1 MAIFSKLNRHYHR
14 ALLAT
19 LLFSATS
26 AYAAAPTITNVPT
39 PIVND
44 KSTVQVFDG
53 ITIADTDGDAVITT
67 VTYPTAKGSFSG
79 SNFVTSTAGGN
90 TTITIE
96 NTSGQSAAFATS
108 DLINLVFVPTE
119 NQVASGTSEVV
130 NFTVEVTDVQ
140 TLPATPAS
148 DTEIV
153 GLTVTS
159 ENDAP
164 TISGTMTLIAL
175 NDTVTALTKLVNTVT
190 IADVDPGETL
200 RLTVTLTNVANG
212 TFGGLGAFTASGGGL
227 IYTLD
232 STSATALNTACAGI
246 TFVPTENRFQP
257 DTTQDSTIAVSVSD
271 GDVSATPVLP
281 ARTIQVT
288 SINDTAVV
296 TGGSAVAM
304 FDNVTSLIFANS
316 TVTDD
321 DALDPLVIEVDYPI
335 AKGEFTAT
343 SLTASGFVRVGI
355 TNKVRLAATDKVNA
369 QTQLRKLVYDPIPNL
384 TVVDTVD
391 PQSFTIRAIDQAPGT
406 ISTGSGTLTV
416 NVTSF
421 NDPPVITNTGS
432 LSVDLSS
439 GESSFMFSGITVE
452 DPDLEA
458 PASGGTETGGD
469 DFTATITVSGGVIVS
484 GNFVQGPTNTY
495 TSTGRLTDIET
506 GIQAATYSAPAS
518 TGNYTVLIKV
528 SDSATPPADSNTITF
543 SANVTATV
551 PGIQGIEF
559 GQQVFDDSTIKPFST
574 IEFNS
579 FGAAAVT
586 RTVEVQV
593 AKIHGAF
600 DILGPFI
607 ELRGDPVF
615 YIYQLEGSAVAATDA
630 IQNLR
635 FNPAPN
641 TNIPEAGADASLL
654 IRVKESP
661 SSTEILSSSSFDV
674 TVRPVNDS
682 PQIGSDSPVY
692 RINDDETEKP
702 FATMILSDPD
712 TAGTDLLRVTV
723 SLIGQ
728 DVDTNLP
735 KAGGGTLAAVAP
747 SGDFVA
753 LVTPVDSYQFSG
765 TPETVNAILQGLV
778 FTPTPDRNSE
788 GDRETVTFTVF
799 VEDYVKLITGTD
811 PFVTG
816 DILKGGGAQRSDTT
830 VIVLSV
836 NGAPQ
841 ILGVPDLSLQPF
853 AVAATTIGSGPST
866 ANPFAALSVTDDQLP
881 NPAYDPNTAV
891 DPVTNPLTIDD
902 TLLFT
907 ITLDNLEKG
916 ALSGGGFTETETDPR
931 SGIYTLSGTASEI
944 TTALDSVV
952 FTLSATYPFDLAAP
966 GQTEFALSVSDSPP
980 ASNTTNAVFEVLI
993 RERST
998 AHIVS
1003 AVGDYLEGGV
1013 LIAGSLREAIEVANN
1028 NDIIVFDFPNLDFP
1042 VTIRL
1047 QRPLEIDKNI
1057 TLVGSGVDQL
1067 FISGDTDGDDVG
1079 DVSLFTV
1086 DGGAQLGLEQLTLEY
1101 GVAASYGG
1109 AVEVRTGS
1117 SLVARFCSFENNSAG
1132 QYGGAIDVFRG
1143 GLTIEQCLFLDNKV
1157 TGSIAEAGGAISV
1170 YSTADVVINNS
1181 TFVGNRQEASG
1192 GTGGGALYLENSSII
1207 GFFTPS
1213 VEHCTFLNNYDEAFS
1228 GSAIMAV
1235 TTGAEVSLRNNIFAD
1250 EQGLVLNVL
1259 GGGRFA
1265 SLGSNIAT
1273 DFTITTYT
1281 QGGAQNITLLDDPSD
1296 ILDANPLLG
1305 PLVNNGGPTLTLGL
1319 LAGSPALDAAQRVLT
1334 SSDEFSNE
1342 LAVDQRGMWRGSQP
1356 DIGAVESGSFK
1367 RLNVNEVY
1375 AGSVADDYIEFY
1387 NPRDSATLTVADINA
1402 LVVCVDGVEVDDTLT
1417 ATAEILVGVGF
1428 AWDATKTI
1436 STIEPA
1442 SPAIADLDLS
1452 SELGTV
1458 QLKNADGQE
1467 LLRVNYVANFKKSN
1481 TVFPLE
1487 AGESITRHPLY
1498 EGGFLPHT
1506 TVVARVIAP
1515 TLLPDPLTSEVLSS
1529 KGKDVVSEFGGNA
1542 SPIAIEDVDTF
1553 SFAADETI
1561 QLSLSTLLLD
1571 VVANDVDFD
1580 RTDILKITEVMPV
1593 ASGVV
1598 NNAEL
1603 DAIAGEDGDI
1613 TLTPLLVSPTDTVDP
1628 LVSRATISAD
1638 DLSIDYT
1645 PIGSPKMLALALGE
1659 TITDV
1664 WGYTILDYKS
1674 DGTTPQSRGS
1684 TAEFKIANIKSATS
1698 YFLVTVTGV
1707 NETPVAV
1714 NDPEVGDSIV
1724 TTEENQSLRFLV
1736 DNELLISDPTFNFGD
1751 LDANFQD
1758 FDFNGMPGAYTPEL
1772 QSFALLTNDS
1782 DADNDNDVDP
1792 LDGGTEDI
1800 IPTLELVGVHPTAT
1814 TVIQTSSKSA
1824 LDATITLDLR
1834 AQRIENSI
1842 VYDPRGSA
1850 ILNALSDTDS
1860 VVDWFYYT
1868 IVDQHGASATA
1879 KVTITVKG
1887 INDVPVAND
1896 DPDQFSVEDKAL
1908 VLLAVDLLAND
1919 TDVDQNGVG
1928 DDDLPEISVVP
1939 ATTAFGARLD
1949 WDGTRILYDPT
1960 SIEFYEYQSRN
1971 EVIVDSFVYTITDT
1985 NGGTSQATVSIE
1997 FTGKNDAPT
2006 AANDL
2011 HDVNENTSINIS
2023 AGTRDSNG
2031 IYSGGVM
2038 LNDVDID
2045 FNETTPDD
2053 DPWIIPQLTITTP
2066 LGAAF
2071 QLNTDGS
2078 FSYDANSAQIE
2089 SLFEGQIVAETFP
2102 YMMTDNSRTSASVDT
2117 FKVETNSTEVVLE
2130 VLANDI
2136 VAGSA
2141 ATPALGYAADAEFLV
2156 VVESTNHE
2164 LRDGLIIKIEDHDGD
2179 GNYDGVYPI
2188 TVVDRDHFSIP
2199 LAYVEDLDETLGT
2212 WRPWFKITAFSDTDE
2227 NGIVIVAPDS
2237 QTLIYS
2243 PKVNFSG
2250 AETFTY
2256 TIEDGVGGQDVAVVE
2271 LSVIDEP
2278 LNSVICANDDHF
2290 KIYGNQGAV
2299 EVDVLINDN
2308 KLPALGS
2315 SLTITDVTPASA
2327 TGTVTRINDN
2337 KALSYKAPSAGFTG
2351 MESFTYTVSGNG
2363 TSTAQATVTF
2373 EVIARENFL
2382 FNSAES
2388 LLVIENSTGNIL
2400 DVLTNDSILPN
2411 YPVELV
2417 IVDAAET
2424 ATSHGLFS
2432 IIDGQVSYSPTTGYT
2447 GPDTFSYTLRDE
2459 LGYEIVKMVNVE
2471 VVEDVAD
2478 FYAIEDNYVVWADT
2492 SGAGLP
2498 VPIELLVLANDA
2510 TAGSNGDLFTIE
2522 NLGLDDDAPD
2532 QVERVSFS
2540 NTAISY
2546 TPPTGATTESF
2557 TYEISDGTL
2566 ERREA
2571 LITITV
2577 IDSLPVIVAE
2587 DDVYCVAKNSSGHT
2601 FDVLVNDSSFPVV
2614 GWSRTITT
2622 VDPDASE
2629 GGLVTING
2637 GNTLTYSPLAGFYGE
2652 EHFDYVIED
2661 AFGQTATATVTV
2673 AVGMLITSPDAYV
2686 VLENSQDNPLTV
2698 LLNDDMLNR
2707 YAADYVISSATVPAV
2722 SGTVSVDG
2730 VGPNNQLIYTPEPNA
2745 TGTVEITYTVT
2756 DQTGGEET
2764 ESAFV
2769 EIISEK
2775 SDRAFADLVIRVT
2788 GVNDAPV
2795 LGGTEDDQIT
2805 DKESTFPFDTVT
2817 LSDVDKDGDQEQTV
2831 TISFDA
2837 SHGEL
2842 YSNDI
2847 LLATPGG
2854 VYQIVGTPSEVVAAL
2869 RLIEFRPFENL
2880 IPLLDPGYFDSVF
2893 TLTIDDGDLVTPI
2906 VDITTIRVFAVNDA
2920 PNTSPDISSDVA
2932 NDAYGTFEN
2941 QAIRLLVDGTLY
2953 AQPLFD
2959 FGDLIPDWQEFDAM
2973 GDPVTLLPEL
2983 RAPHL
2988 LDNDFDVDIDNDT
3001 DPLDGGIVDD
3011 VPTIEIVN
3019 IHETSTRVD
3028 QISVVSALGATVVLD
3043 IRAARAESSIVYDP
3057 RSSAVLNALSAGETI
3072 VDTFFYT
3079 VIDQHGA
3086 DDQVEVSIT
3095 VTGVNDVPTANN
3107 DGQYDA
3113 EEDEALV
3120 ILGSGVLSNDT
3131 DPDQDTSDPDDAPII
3146 SNVPAT
3152 SDLGANL
3159 TFDGTDIT
3167 YDPSGVGVFE
3177 ALSRNEFI
3185 EDSITYTISDENGGT
3200 SMATIALEIEGFNDA
3215 PIAADDL
3222 LETDENITN
3231 VIVAGSRGNDG
3242 LYAAGL
3248 LSNDTEIDFDGS
3260 TPDDDHWVIPQR
3272 EVTTPLGAALHIE
3285 TDGSYS
3291 YDANSRLIDSLIEDE
3306 IAEEVF
3312 PYIVTD
3318 NFRTSTSPDSFK
3330 VLTDSTDVVLPVL
3343 SNDDVAGS
3351 VPVAVLGYTEDLA
3364 DTDRVI
3370 IESANHELRDG
3381 LLVKIQSYVGTGA
3394 YNGVY
3399 PITVVDRNHFSVE
3412 SPYAIDPAG
3421 TLGTWRPWF
3430 NITALG
3436 ETDQEGVVTISAD
3449 AQTLVYTPK
3458 AGFYGSESFQYT
3470 IEDGIGGQDVTD
3482 VAITVLQDP
3491 LNNVLSASDDR
3502 FQIGKGES
3510 AVEVDVLVNDNI
3522 LPESGSA
3529 YTITGVAP
3537 DSATGAVSIINGGT
3551 GLSYTP
3557 LDTNFTG
3564 VDTFTY
3570 TVSGGGSSSTQATVT
3585 FNVID
3590 REDYLDGSDDDF
3602 VVVQDSSANLLDVA
3616 ANDASLPSFPV
3627 SFEVVAVSTPSAGGA
3642 ASVDNGQVSYT
3653 PLASYT
3659 GLDSFTYT
3667 IRDASGG
3674 NITKTVDV
3682 QVVPNADDFYALD
3695 DHYII
3700 VAGSGEYDLA
3710 VMFNDV
3716 ATGAN
3721 SSNLSIVNLGLDTQA
3736 PPAVERV
3743 AFTPGLIKY
3752 TVPATV
3758 PVGGK
3763 EVFNYEITD
3772 GTDQRREAVITV
3784 TIVDA
3789 LPTLA
3794 NALDDNYHVAKNASA
3809 HSLDVMLNDLPLPS
3823 AGWAWTITSTTAASQ
3838 GGSVVVDGGTAI
3850 TYSPAAGFYGVESF
3864 DYTIEDIF
3872 GDVSTATV
3880 TVAVGVQLTE
3890 PDSSVVLENSS
3901 LNDFPVLQN
3910 DDLLERF
3917 AADYTISAVG
3927 TPDQAGAVVIDGSG
3941 PNNQLLYTPA
3951 EDFVGEETFTYTVID
3966 KTGGTAVET
3975 VTVEVIA
3982 EESDRDFAELRVE
3995 ITGVNDTPQL
4005 TGIAN
4010 GATTDKLSV
4019 KPFPAVSIIDL
4030 DEWAGDLNKW
4040 GGEQLQNITVEYDEA
4055 YGTVVTPGMI
4065 RTSQGV
4071 YQMTGTPA
4079 AATAA
4084 LNAIVFTPYENFI
4097 DYIDPGFF
4105 ALDFDLSID
4114 DTYLL
4119 GQVNDTATIVI
4130 TPIDDVPTIT
4140 DPIADM
4146 VLQVNA
4152 FPRVVQLGLHFAD
4165 VDDDIATGQ
4174 IVWTVSDYT
4183 NPSLFN
4189 RVTVDAVKQQL
4200 VLDFATDQFGVAEIT
4215 VRGTDRGG
4223 LYVEDTFRV
4232 TVDGPPVIE
4241 LQAGETQPTTANYV
4255 QGSQSGFRRDYRQ
4268 SFRVTNEGVLTA
4280 AAFILHITE
4289 LNVPVEGITVF
4300 SGTYSTDENGSP
4312 NNFNDDTRSSGGV
4325 TLLRKD
4331 TYYYAL
4337 KYDFPLEPGESVV
4350 VHVTY
4355 RVATVDVVPI
4365 RPNIRVELTSAT
4377 PLLPIGTSV
4386 MVISNPM
4393 TGEPTITF
4401 MVQSGVSY
4409 QMQYSSNLTNWFPW
4423 SLIIPVSDFDREIT
4437 ITDDGLYTDTHPSL
4451 ILQRFYRLVEISIP

>member
-1 MAIFSKLNRHYHR
+1 MAIFSNLNRYYHR
-14 ALLAT
+14 TLLAA

-26 AYAAAPTITNVPT
+26 VYAAAPVISNVPT
-39 PIVND
+39 PSVND
-44 KSTVQVFDG
+44 KSTVNVFAG
-53 ITIADTDGDAVITT
+53 ITLTDADTGPADNLIVT
-67 VTYPTAKGSFSG
+67 VSYKDAKGSFSG
-79 SNFVTSTAGGN
+79 TSVASSLSAGGIR
-90 TTITIE
+90 TLTLQPIA
-96 NTSGQSAAFATS
+96 GQSIAQSQA
-108 DLINLVFVPTE
+108 DLHALVFDPTE
-119 NQVASGTSEVV
+119 NQVAPGLSEVV
-130 NFTVEVTDVQ
+130 NFTVVVTDDSASQ
-140 TLPATPAS
+140 AS
-148 DTEIV
+148 DTEVI

-164 TISGTMTLIAL
+164 TITATTTQL
-175 NDTVTALTKLVNTVT
+175 NVNDNAASAVNPVSTVT
-190 IADVDPGETL
+190 IGDVDTDDTL
-200 RLTVTLTNVANG
+200 TLTVTLTNTANG
-212 TFGGLGAFTASGGGL
+212 TFGGLGAFTGGPL
-227 IYTLD
+227 VYTLT
-232 STSATALNTACAGI
+232 STDASVLNAACDGI
-246 TFVPTENRFQP
+246 TFLPDNNRFQP
-257 DTTQDSTIAVSVSD
+257 DTTEDSTIAVSVSD

-281 ARTIQVT
+281 ARTIRVT

-321 DALDPLVIEVDYPI
+321 DALDPLVIEVVYPN
-335 AKGEFTAT
+335 AKGEFTSA
-343 SLTASGFVRVGI
+343 SLTDSGFVRVGT
-355 TNKVRLAATDKVNA
+355 TNIVRLAATDQVSA
-369 QTQLRKLVYDPIPNL
+369 QAKLRQLVYAPLPNL
-384 TVVDTVD
+384 TVVGTVD
-391 PQSFTIRAIDQAPGT
+391 PQAFTIRAIDQAPGT
-406 ISTGSGTLTV
+406 ILTGSGTLTV

-439 GESSFMFSGITVE
+439 DESSFMFSGITVE

-484 GNFVQGPTNTY
+484 GNFVQSPTNTY
-495 TSTGRLTDIET
+495 TFTGRLTDIET
-506 GIQAATYSAPAS
+506 GIQAATYSAPSS
-518 TGNYTVLIKV
+518 TGTYSVTIKV
-528 SDSATPPADSNTITF
+528 SDNVPADSDTITF
-543 SANVTATV
+543 TANVIATA
-551 PGIQGIEF
+551 PGITGVLE
-559 GQQVFDDSTIKPFST
+559 GQQVLDESTIRPFST

-579 FGAAAVT
+579 FGAVAVQ

-593 AKIHGAF
+593 AKALGAF
-600 DILGPFI
+600 DILGSFT
-607 ELRGDPVF
+607 EVSRDPLF

-635 FNPAPN
+635 FNPAAN
-641 TNIPEAGADASLL
+641 TAIPEAGAPASLT
-654 IRVKESP
+654 IRVKDLP
-661 SSTEILSSSSFDV
+661 TSTSNLSSSTFNV
-674 TVRPVNDS
+674 KVKPVNDS
-682 PQIGSDSPVY
+682 PQIGSDSPEY
-692 RINDDETEKP
+692 RINDDGMTTP
-702 FATMILSDPD
+702 FATMVLSDPD
-712 TAGTDLLRVTV
+712 KAGTDLLRVTV

-735 KAGGGTLAAVAP
+735 KAGGGELSLPASITGVFTQLSAP
-747 SGDFVA
+747 AD
-753 LVTPVDSYQFSG
+753 TYQFSG
-765 TPETVNAILQGLV
+765 NPDEVNAILQGLV

-788 GDRETVTFTVF
+788 GERETVTFTVF
-799 VEDYVKLITGTD
+799 VEDYRKFDPLDTSSD
-811 PFVTG
+811 PFVTAVAAGPGGVPAAIPG

-853 AVAATTIGSGPST
+853 AVAATTTGSGPST
-866 ANPFAALSVTDDQLP
+866 ANPFADLSVTDDQLP
-881 NPAYDPNTAV
+881 NPDYDPSE
-891 DPVTNPLTIDD
+891 PVSTGNPLTIDD

-916 ALSGGGFTETETDPR
+916 SLSGGGFTETETDPR
-931 SGIYTLSGTASEI
+931 SGIYTLSGTASAI

-1047 QRPLEIDKNI
+1047 QRPLEIDKNL
-1057 TLVGSGVDQL
+1057 TVVGSGVDQL

-1250 EQGLVLNVL
+1250 EQGLVLDVL

-1273 DFTITTYT
+1273 DFTLTTYT

-1296 ILDANPLLG
+1296 ILDGNPLLG

-1319 LAGSPALDAAQRVLT
+1319 LAGSPALDSAQRVLT
-1334 SSDEFSNE
+1334 TSGEFSNE
-1342 LAVDQRGMWRGSQP
+1342 LAVDQRGMWRGAQP

-1375 AGSVADDYIEFY
+1375 AGSVAGDYIEFY

-1402 LVVCVDGVEVDDTLT
+1402 LVVWVDGVEVDDTLT
-1417 ATAEILVGVGF
+1417 AAAELLVGVGF

-1442 SPAIADLDLS
+1442 SPAILDLDLS

-1458 QLKNADGQE
+1458 QLKNAEGQE

-1481 TVFPLE
+1481 GVFPLKT
-1487 AGESITRHPLY
+1487 GESITRYPLY

-1506 TVVARVIAP
+1506 TVVGRVIAP
-1515 TLLPDPLTSEVLSS
+1515 TLLPDPLTPEVLSS

-1542 SPIAIEDVDTF
+1542 PPIAIEDVDVF

-1561 QLSLSTLLLD
+1561 QLSLPTLLLD

-1593 ASGVV
+1593 ALGVV

-1603 DAIAGEDGDI
+1603 ALIPGENGNI
-1613 TLTPLLVSPTDTVDP
+1613 TLTTLPASPTSTVDP
-1628 LVSRATISAD
+1628 LVSRATISAGG
-1638 DLSIDYT
+1638 LSIDYT
-1645 PIGSPKMLALALGE
+1645 PVGSPTILALALGE
-1659 TITDV
+1659 TITDL
-1664 WGYTILDYKS
+1664 WGYTILDYES

-1684 TAEFKIANIKSATS
+1684 DDDFKIANIKSATS

-1736 DNELLISDPTFNFGD
+1736 DNELLNSDPTFNFGD

-1792 LDGGTEDI
+1792 LDGVTEDI

-1814 TVIQTSSKSA
+1814 TVMQTTGKSA

-1834 AQRIENSI
+1834 AQRIESSI
-1842 VYDPRGSA
+1842 IYDPRGSE
-1850 ILNALSDTDS
+1850 ILNALSATDS
-1860 VVDWFYYT
+1860 VEDSFYYT

-1879 KVTITVKG
+1879 KVTITVNG
-1887 INDVPVAND
+1887 INDVPVATD
-1896 DPDQFSVEDKAL
+1896 DPDQFSGEDITL
-1908 VLLAVDLLAND
+1908 ELLAVDLLAND
-1919 TDVDQNGVG
+1919 TDVDQNGAG
-1928 DDDLPEISVVP
+1928 NDDVLEISAVP
-1939 ATTAFGARLD
+1939 ATTASGALLD
-1949 WDGTRILYDPT
+1949 WNGTRILYDPT
-1960 SIEFYEYQSRN
+1960 GIDFYENQSRN

-2141 ATPALGYAADAEFLV
+2141 ATPALGYAPDAEFLV

-2730 VGPNNQLIYTPEPNA
+2730 VGPNNQLLYTPEPNA

-2805 DKESTFPFDTVT
+2805 DKESTFPFDAVT
-2817 LSDVDKDGDQEQTV
+2817 LSDIDEGGDQEQTATV
-2831 TISFDA
+2831 LFDSTLGA
-2837 SHGEL
+2837 ITSTGMTELSPGE
-2842 YSNDI
+2842 
-2847 LLATPGG
+2847 
-2854 VYQIVGTPSEVVAAL
+2854 YQVVGTPAQVVAAL
-2869 RLIEFRPFENL
+2869 RAIEFTPFENL
-2880 IPLLDPGYFDSVF
+2880 EPPIYYDVDF
-2893 TLTIDDGDLVTPI
+2893 TLTITDGYIPTPI
-2906 VDITTIRVFAVNDA
+2906 VDVTTVTVLAINDA
-2920 PNTSPDISSDVA
+2920 PDPVDDSAATTP
-2932 NDAYGTFEN
+2932 EN
-2941 QAIRLLVDGTLY
+2941 QVIRFLADATLLPPV
-2953 AQPLFD
+2953 PFD
-2959 FGDLIPDWQEFDAM
+2959 FGDLDPDFQAVN
-2973 GDPVTLLPEL
+2973 GTGGTVTLLPVL
-2983 RAPHL
+2983 QTPNL
-2988 LDNDFDVDIDNDT
+2988 LANDIDVDID
-3001 DPLDGGIVDD
+3001 DD
-3011 VPTIEIVN
+3011 ETTIELINV
-3019 IHETSTRVD
+3019 HQTDVGVD
-3028 QISVVSALGATVVLD
+3028 QITATSALGATVVLD
-3043 IRAARAESSIVYDP
+3043 IRALRAETNILYDP
-3057 RSSAVLNALSAGETI
+3057 RGSATLNALPAGESL
-3072 VDTFFYT
+3072 VDSFYYT

-3086 DDQVEVSIT
+3086 KGIAKVSII
-3095 VTGVNDVPTANN
+3095 VTGVNDVPTAQN
-3107 DGQYDA
+3107 DGGY
-3113 EEDEALV
+3113 EVGEDGT
-3120 ILGSGVLSNDT
+3120 ILLGADDILSNDT
-3131 DPDQDTSDPDDAPII
+3131 DPDQGSGIDPVDDDAPII

-3159 TFDGTDIT
+3159 TWNLGDDDIT
-3167 YDPSGVGVFE
+3167 YDPTGVGVFE

-3231 VIVAGSRGNDG
+3231 VIVAGARGNDG

-3272 EVTTPLGAALHIE
+3272 EVTSPLGAALHIE

-3430 NITALG
+3430 NITAFG

-3482 VAITVLQDP
+3482 VAITVLHDP
-3491 LNNVLSASDDR
+3491 LNNVLSGSDDR

-3682 QVVPNADDFYALD
+3682 QVVSNADDFYALD

-3823 AGWAWTITSTTAASQ
+3823 AGWAWTITSATAASQ

-3872 GDVSTATV
+3872 GDASSATV

-3951 EDFVGEETFTYTVID
+3951 EDFVGEETFTYTVVD

-4079 AATAA
+4079 AVTAA

-4165 VDDDIATGQ
+4165 VDDDIVTGQ

-4241 LQAGETQPTTANYV
+4241 LAAGETQPTTANYV

-4325 TLLRKD
+4325 TLLRKG

-4386 MVISNPM
+4386 MVISNPI